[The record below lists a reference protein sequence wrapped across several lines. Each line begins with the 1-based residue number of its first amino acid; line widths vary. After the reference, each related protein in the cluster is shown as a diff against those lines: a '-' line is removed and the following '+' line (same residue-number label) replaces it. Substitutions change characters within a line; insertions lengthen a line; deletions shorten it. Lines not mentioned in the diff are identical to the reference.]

1 MSTVLYYNALV
12 FYTFCIISAEDETMF
27 RLRELREENGIRRST
42 LARELGINAG
52 TIANYE
58 NELRQAPYEYLLLF
72 ADYFDVS
79 VDYLLG
85 KEERERVAVRLD
97 GALTET
103 ERKLIDDYRACS
115 PTGKSRIG
123 EFAALWRERGV

>member
-1 MSTVLYYNALV
+1 
-12 FYTFCIISAEDETMF
+12 MF

-85 KEERERVAVRLD
+85 KEKRERLAVRLD
-97 GALTET
+97 GALTEP
-103 ERKLIDDYRACS
+103 ERRLIDDYRACS

-123 EFAALWRERGV
+123 EYAALWKECGY

>member
-1 MSTVLYYNALV
+1 
-12 FYTFCIISAEDETMF
+12 MF
-27 RLRELREENGIRRST
+27 RLKELREENGIKRSV
-42 LARELGINAG
+42 LARELKINAG

-58 NELRQAPYEYLLLF
+58 NEIRQAPYEYLILF

-85 KEERERVAVRLD
+85 REARDALKIKLT

-103 ERKLIDDYRACS
+103 ERKLIDDYRRCTPIA
-115 PTGKSRIG
+115 KERIA
-123 EFAALWRERGV
+123 EYVRLWENLESQNNQ

>member
-1 MSTVLYYNALV
+1 
-12 FYTFCIISAEDETMF
+12 MF
-27 RLRELREENGIRRST
+27 RLKELREENGIKRSV
-42 LARELGINAG
+42 LARELKINAG

-58 NELRQAPYEYLLLF
+58 NEIRQAPYEYLILF

-85 KEERERVAVRLD
+85 REARDTLKIKLT

-103 ERKLIDDYRACS
+103 ERKLIDDYRRCS
-115 PTGKSRIG
+115 PLAKDRIA
-123 EFAALWRERGV
+123 EYVRLWKNQENNSDQ